1 MKIKF
6 KSNKMRNYINLL
18 KCLMVFFSFSIL
30 VNAQNTTAKITV
42 KNKLDFSRTEIVSIS
57 GKSLS
62 DLLQGNQTK
71 DLRIKKDGTSEFVVL
86 QWIDYNQ
93 DAVQDDLLF
102 QAEVSAKAKVS
113 YQVIFDETIP
123 LTESAIT
130 TYSRFVPE
138 RTDDYAWENDKVAF
152 RTYGPDAQK
161 RTEEKRPEG
170 TLSSGIDLWLKR
182 TDKSIINKW
191 YGENVKKSGY
201 YHIDHGEGYD
211 PYHVGASRGTGG
223 TGIWE
228 NNNLTVSKNFVNYK
242 TIAVGPLRTVF
253 ELSYAPYSSYEVK
266 ETKRISLDLG
276 SNFSKFEITMDSD
289 KAVPNITTGI
299 TLHDNKGE
307 VKINKKEGWFR
318 HAETIDGIF
327 LGEGIVINPKLVS
340 DAFSNVSKE
349 KDQSNLVVI
358 GKPKNNQL
366 TYYAGFVWQK
376 SGQIADEADWDTL
389 LQKKAKMLANPL
401 KITIKIN
408 K

>member
-1 MKIKF
+1 
-6 KSNKMRNYINLL
+6 MRNDMNLW
-18 KCLMVFFSFSIL
+18 KCLLVFFSFSIL
-30 VNAQNTTAKITV
+30 ANAQNKSAKISV
-42 KNKLDFSRTEIVSIS
+42 KNNLDFSRNEVVAVS
-57 GKSLS
+57 GKSLL
-62 DLLQGNQTK
+62 DLVKGNKQQ
-71 DLRIKKDGTSEFVVL
+71 DLRIKKAGTSEFVVL

-93 DAVQDDLLF
+93 DGTGDELLF
-102 QAEVSAKAKVS
+102 QAEVPAKAKAN
-113 YQVIFDETIP
+113 YEINFDGNITLP
-123 LTESAIT
+123 ESKST

-161 RTEEKRPEG
+161 RVEEKRPDG

-191 YGENVKKSGY
+191 YAENVKKPGY
-201 YHIDHGEGYD
+201 YHINHGEGYD

-223 TGIWE
+223 SGIWE
-228 NNNLTVSKNFVNYK
+228 NNQLAVSKNFVGYK

-253 ELSYAPYSSYEVK
+253 ELTYAPWSLYEVQ

-276 SNFSKFEITMDSD
+276 SNFSKFEITIDA
-289 KAVPNITTGI
+289 KKQIPNYATGI
-299 TLHDNKGE
+299 SLHENKGE

-318 HAETIDGIF
+318 HGETIDGVF
-327 LGEGIVINPKLVS
+327 LGEGIVMNPKLVK

-349 KDQSNLVVI
+349 KDQSNLLVI
-358 GKPKNNQL
+358 TKPKENKL
-366 TYYAGFVWQK
+366 TYFAGFAWQK
-376 SGQIADEADWDTL
+376 SGQVSNAADWDTL

-401 KITIKIN
+401 KITIKGN

>member
-1 MKIKF
+1 
-6 KSNKMRNYINLL
+6 MRNYNLIF
-18 KCLMVFFSFSIL
+18 KCLLVFFSFSIL
-30 VNAQNTTAKITV
+30 AIAQNKSATISI
-42 KNKLDFSRTEIVSIS
+42 KNNLDFSRKEIVSL
-57 GKSLS
+57 KAEQLS
-62 DLLQGNQTK
+62 TLLKANKQQE
-71 DLRIKKDGTSEFVVL
+71 LRIKKAGTQNYVVL

-93 DAVQDDLLF
+93 DGMADELLF
-102 QAEVSAKAKVS
+102 QAEVSAKAKAN
-113 YQVIFDETIP
+113 YEVIFDETIP
-123 LTESAIT
+123 LTESKIT

-161 RTEEKRPEG
+161 RTEEKRPDG

-182 TDKSIINKW
+182 TDQPIINKW
-191 YGENVKKSGY
+191 YAENLKKSGY

-228 NNNLTVSKNFVNYK
+228 NNNLAVSKNFVNYK

-253 ELSYAPYSSYEVK
+253 ELNYAPYSPYEAK

-276 SNFSKFEITMDSD
+276 SNFSKFEIKMDSD

-299 TLHDNKGE
+299 TLHENKGE

-318 HAETIDGIF
+318 HAEKMDGIF
-327 LGEGIVINPKLVS
+327 LGEGIVMNSKLVK

-349 KDQSNLVVI
+349 KDQSNLLVI

-366 TYYAGFVWQK
+366 TYYAGFAWQK
-376 SGQIADEADWDTL
+376 SGQIAVEADWDTL
-389 LQKKAKMLANPL
+389 LQKQAKMLANPL
-401 KITIKIN
+401 RLTIKGN

>member
-1 MKIKF
+1 ME
-6 KSNKMRNYINLL
+6 NHLRLVL
-18 KCLMVFFSFSIL
+18 KCLLVFFSFSIL
-30 VNAQNTTAKITV
+30 ANAQNTAAKISI
-42 KNKLDFSRTEIVSIS
+42 KNNLNFDRKEIVSVS
-57 GKSLS
+57 GKQLS
-62 DLLQGNQTK
+62 DLIKGK
-71 DLRIKKDGTSEFVVL
+71 KEKELRIKKEGASEFIVL

-93 DAVQDDLLF
+93 DGIQDELVF
-102 QAEVSAKAKVS
+102 QAEVPAKAKVN
-113 YQVIFDETIP
+113 YQVVFDGIIP
-123 LTESAIT
+123 LTESKIT

-191 YGENVKKSGY
+191 YAENVKKGGY

-228 NNNLTVSKNFVNYK
+228 NNKLAVSKNFVNYK
-242 TIAVGPLRTVF
+242 TLAVGPLRTVF
-253 ELSYAPYSSYEVK
+253 ELNYAPYSPYEVK

-276 SNFSKFEITMDSD
+276 SNFSKFEIMMDSD

-318 HAETIDGIF
+318 HAEKIDGIF
-327 LGEGIVINPKLVS
+327 LGEGIVINPKLLS
-340 DAFSNVSKE
+340 DAFPNVSKE

-358 GKPKNNQL
+358 GKPKNNKL
-366 TYYAGFVWQK
+366 TYYAGFAWQK

-389 LQKKAKMLANPL
+389 LQKQAKMLANPL
-401 KITIKIN
+401 KIMIKRN

>member
-1 MKIKF
+1 
-6 KSNKMRNYINLL
+6 MRNNINFL
-18 KCLMVFFSFSIL
+18 KCLLVFFLFSSLANAQKETATIL
-30 VNAQNTTAKITV
+30 V
-42 KNKLDFSRTEIVSIS
+42 KNNLDFDRNEIVSVS

-62 DLLQGNQTK
+62 NLLKGNK
-71 DLRIKKDGTSEFVVL
+71 EKELRIKKEGTQEYIVL

-93 DAVQDDLLF
+93 DGIGDELLF
-102 QAEVSAKAKVS
+102 QAQILAKAKVN
-113 YQVIFDETIP
+113 YQVVFDGTIALP
-123 LTESAIT
+123 ESKIT

-161 RTEEKRPEG
+161 RIEEKRPDG

-182 TDKSIINKW
+182 TDQSIINKW
-191 YGENVKKSGY
+191 YAEHVKKPGY

-228 NNNLTVSKNFVNYK
+228 NNELVVSKNFVSYK

-253 ELSYAPYSSYEVK
+253 ELNYAPYSLYEVQ
-266 ETKRISLDLG
+266 ETKRISLDSG
-276 SNFSKFEITMDSD
+276 SNFSKFEITLDAQ
-289 KAVPNITTGI
+289 KQIPNYATGI
-299 TLHDNKGE
+299 SLHENKGE

-327 LGEGIVINPKLVS
+327 LGEGIVLNPKGVK
-340 DAFSNVSKE
+340 DAFSNVSKI
-349 KDQSNLVVI
+349 KDQSNLLVI
-358 GKPKNNQL
+358 VNPKENKL
-366 TYYAGFVWQK
+366 SYYVGFGWQK
-376 SGQIADEADWDTL
+376 SGQVSNALDWDAL
-389 LQKKAKMLANPL
+389 LQKQAKLLANPL
-401 KITIKIN
+401 EIKIKRN